1 MPDVIA
7 KMVVGLMSK
16 LLTEQFLSRVIYFL
30 VKTWANQTDNQI
42 DDKIA
47 DAIADAFGV
56 EKQVLVKNA

>member
-1 MPDVIA
+1 MPDAVA
-7 KMVVGLMSK
+7 KIFVSLLSK
-16 LLTEQFLSRVIYFL
+16 VLTEQFLSRVIYFL